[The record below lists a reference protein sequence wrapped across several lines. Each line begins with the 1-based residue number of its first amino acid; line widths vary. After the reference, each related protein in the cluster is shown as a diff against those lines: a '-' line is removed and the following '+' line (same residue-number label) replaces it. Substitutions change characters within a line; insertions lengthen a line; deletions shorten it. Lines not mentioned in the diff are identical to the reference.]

1 MHIIFNE
8 LSVYPL
14 ASDGIEVVRRFRLL
28 LETFKSA
35 RSRYL
40 ASHVLFPQNFGVG
53 KISTAETFNQ
63 WLSALEDRT
72 MKATLLSVYRRP
84 FIDDLED
91 GDADFFLGNDF
102 SMNEPGAPTN
112 ISPVGLPFAAI
123 KKVPA
128 ISLKSAIFWEQR
140 KFVLRLFST
149 VTLEDKRLIAYN
161 LCNSDDPDSPELQEW
176 ELDFLHRT
184 LDSIDLLIRF
194 LNFNRY
200 SARFEKGFF
209 TELLYWKSNDRE
221 IFKSILELMKDVE
234 LNPFV
239 GGFGKTERLK
249 NSELCSKRITQG
261 ERLTYNVK
269 SDTVTFVSCRGHYGE
284 H

>member
-8 LSVYPL
+8 LAVYPL
-14 ASDGIEVVRRFRLL
+14 ASEGIEVVRRFRLL

-53 KISTAETFNQ
+53 KISTEETFNQ

-91 GDADFFLGNDF
+91 GDADFFLGHDF
-102 SMNEPGAPTN
+102 SINEPGAPTN

-161 LCNSDDPDSPELQEW
+161 LSKPDDLDSPELQEW
-176 ELDFLHRT
+176 ELEFLYRE
-184 LDSIDLLIRF
+184 LDSTDQLVRF

-200 SARFEKGFF
+200 SVKFERRFFS
-209 TELLYWKSNDRE
+209 ELLNWRSNERE

-234 LNPFV
+234 LHPFV
-239 GGFGKTERLK
+239 GGFGKPEKLK
-249 NSELCSKRITQG
+249 NSELCSKKITDG
-261 ERLTYNVK
+261 DRLTYSLRN
-269 SDTVTFVSCRGHYGE
+269 DTVTFVSCRGHYGD